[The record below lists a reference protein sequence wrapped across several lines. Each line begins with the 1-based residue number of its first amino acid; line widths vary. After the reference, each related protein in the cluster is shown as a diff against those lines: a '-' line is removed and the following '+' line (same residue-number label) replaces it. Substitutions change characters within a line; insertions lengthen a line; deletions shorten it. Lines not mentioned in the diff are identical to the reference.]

1 MQYRDCVLLRKTSNQ
16 KQPGEVRQPYTKWP
30 SRGSITF
37 ENMSASHDT
46 SSLALKNIS
55 FSIKSGMKVGICGRT
70 GSGKSSLLLSIL
82 RLVEVESG
90 TIWVDGLDLQT
101 LSRESIRSRIITVPQ
116 DSMLVMSDT
125 IRQNLDIA
133 DSGILDDEI
142 IFALKKVK

>member
-1 MQYRDCVLLRKTSNQ
+1 
-16 KQPGEVRQPYTKWP
+16 
-30 SRGSITF
+30 
-37 ENMSASHDT
+37 
-46 SSLALKNIS
+46 
-55 FSIKSGMKVGICGRT
+55 MKVGICGRT

>member
-1 MQYRDCVLLRKTSNQ
+1 M
-16 KQPGEVRQPYTKWP
+16 
-30 SRGSITF
+30 
-37 ENMSASHDT
+37 
-46 SSLALKNIS
+46 
-55 FSIKSGMKVGICGRT
+55 GICGRT